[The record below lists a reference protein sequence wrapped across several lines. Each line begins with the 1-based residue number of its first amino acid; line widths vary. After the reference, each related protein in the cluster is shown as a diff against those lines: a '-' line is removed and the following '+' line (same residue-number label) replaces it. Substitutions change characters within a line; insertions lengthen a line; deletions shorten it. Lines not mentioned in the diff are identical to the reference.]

1 MMEKHRKT
9 FILTC
14 ILILLP
20 ILAGI
25 LLWDRLPDSMPT
37 HFDSDGTPNGWS
49 SKPFAVLG
57 LPLFILSAH
66 VICIAFTSHDPKYQN
81 TGQKIFKIILW
92 ICPVVSILCCATIY
106 ASALGYDLDISRY
119 MMIILSLMFIILGN
133 YMPKCRQNYT
143 IGIKLPWTLN
153 DEENWNHTHRMAGY
167 LWVICGILML
177 INAFVYMEWLMVALF
192 LIMILVP
199 VLYSF
204 IYYLK
209 NGQRKEV

>member
-1 MMEKHRKT
+1 MEKHRKT

-20 ILAGI
+20 ILVGI

-49 SKPFAVLG
+49 SKSFAVIG
-57 LPLFILSAH
+57 LPLFILLAH
-66 VICIAFTSHDPKYQN
+66 VICIAFTSNDPKYKN
-81 TGQKIFKIILW
+81 MGQKIFQIILW
-92 ICPVVSILCCATIY
+92 ICPVVSILCCLTTY
-106 ASALGYDLDISRY
+106 SSALGYDLNISRY
-119 MMIILSLMFIILGN
+119 MVIFLSLVFIIVGN

-167 LWVICGILML
+167 LWVICGILMFV
-177 INAFVYMEWLMVALF
+177 NAFLYREWLMS
-192 LIMILVP
+192 ILLLVMMLAP

-204 IYYLK
+204 LYYLK
-209 NGQRKEV
+209 NKKNAED

>member
-1 MMEKHRKT
+1 MEKHRKT

-20 ILAGI
+20 ILVGI

-37 HFDSDGTPNGWS
+37 HFDSDGTPNGSS
-49 SKPFAVLG
+49 SKSFAVIG
-57 LPLFILSAH
+57 LPLFILLTH
-66 VICIAFTSHDPKYQN
+66 VICIAFNSNDPKYKN
-81 TGQKIFKIILW
+81 MGQKIFQIILW
-92 ICPVVSILCCATIY
+92 ICPVVSILCFLPTY
-106 ASALGYDLDISRY
+106 SSALGYDLNISRY
-119 MMIILSLMFIILGN
+119 MVIFLSLVFIIVGN

-167 LWVICGILML
+167 LWVICGILMFV
-177 INAFVYMEWLMVALF
+177 NAFLYREWLMS
-192 LIMILVP
+192 ILLLVMMLAP

-204 IYYLK
+204 LYYLK
-209 NGQRKEV
+209 NKKNAED

>member
-1 MMEKHRKT
+1 MEKHRKT

-20 ILAGI
+20 ILVGI

-49 SKPFAVLG
+49 SKSFAVIG
-57 LPLFILSAH
+57 LPLFILLTH
-66 VICIAFTSHDPKYQN
+66 VICIAFTSNDPKYKN
-81 TGQKIFKIILW
+81 MGQKIFQIILW
-92 ICPVVSILCCATIY
+92 ICPVVSILCCLTTY
-106 ASALGYDLDISRY
+106 SSALGYDLNISRY
-119 MMIILSLMFIILGN
+119 MVIFLSLVFIIVGN

-167 LWVICGILML
+167 LWVICGILMFV
-177 INAFVYMEWLMVALF
+177 NAFLYREWLMS
-192 LIMILVP
+192 ILLLVMMLAP

-204 IYYLK
+204 LYYLK
-209 NGQRKEV
+209 NKKNAED

>member
-1 MMEKHRKT
+1 MEKHRKT

-20 ILAGI
+20 ILVGI

-49 SKPFAVLG
+49 SKSFAVIG
-57 LPLFILSAH
+57 LPLFILLTH
-66 VICIAFTSHDPKYQN
+66 VICIAFTSNDPKYKN
-81 TGQKIFKIILW
+81 MGQKIFQIILW
-92 ICPVVSILCCATIY
+92 ICPVVSILCCLPTY
-106 ASALGYDLDISRY
+106 SSALGYDLNISRY
-119 MMIILSLMFIILGN
+119 MVIFLSLVFIIVGN

-167 LWVICGILML
+167 LWVICGILMFV
-177 INAFVYMEWLMVALF
+177 NAFLYREWLMS
-192 LIMILVP
+192 ILLLVMMLAP

-204 IYYLK
+204 LYYLK
-209 NGQRKEV
+209 NKKNAED